1 MGEELK
7 RERPRDRQMLGGG
20 ERVMGATALNNK
32 TFALLAIL
40 KYFKLKCK
48 TMLIKLAD
56 LISNANKKCGKSE

>member
-1 MGEELK
+1 
-7 RERPRDRQMLGGG
+7 MLGGG